1 MKLEYEAANKSIQNK
16 LESIYL
22 FYGEE
27 LFLIDNLIKTVK
39 KKFGELVQGINYVQ
53 IDATSVDTLISNI
66 EMPAFGY
73 DKKLIIVRDSGLFT
87 KDGRK
92 KEAPAIQV
100 EIAEY
105 IKNNIDIIDES
116 VCLVFV
122 EEDIKASPVYEA
134 ISTHCIETKVN
145 FLNEMQMRKKLTQI
159 CSLYKVNIEPNAL
172 AKLVETSGTNLQIQ
186 INEIR
191 KLIEYAGEGGTIKV
205 EDVEKL
211 AIKEVSSVIFDLTDN
226 LSIRNVKKAMEIYDD
241 LIYSKTEDAMILFML
256 YQHFKKVLLYK
267 IAKDNNKNIV
277 KSLELRPNQEFLVKK
292 YAQQASHYTQNQLI
306 SILHELADLD
316 SNFKQGKIDLGIGL
330 RSILCVYCS

>member
-53 IDATSVDTLISNI
+53 IDSTSVDTLISNI

-100 EIAEY
+100 EVAEY

-134 ISTHCIETKVN
+134 ISTHCIETKVD
-145 FLNEMQMRKKLTQI
+145 FLNEAQMRKKLAQI

-226 LSIRNVKKAMEIYDD
+226 LSIRNVKKALEIYDD

-267 IAKDNNKNIV
+267 ISKDNNKNIV

>member
-100 EIAEY
+100 EVAEY
-105 IKNNIDIIDES
+105 IKNNIDIICMFS
-116 VCLVFV
+116 FC
-122 EEDIKASPVYEA
+122 
-134 ISTHCIETKVN
+134 
-145 FLNEMQMRKKLTQI
+145 RRR
-159 CSLYKVNIEPNAL
+159 YK
-172 AKLVETSGTNLQIQ
+172 SF
-186 INEIR
+186 
-191 KLIEYAGEGGTIKV
+191 
-205 EDVEKL
+205 
-211 AIKEVSSVIFDLTDN
+211 S
-226 LSIRNVKKAMEIYDD
+226 SIRSNIY
-241 LIYSKTEDAMILFML
+241 AL
-256 YQHFKKVLLYK
+256 YR
-267 IAKDNNKNIV
+267 N
-277 KSLELRPNQEFLVKK
+277 
-292 YAQQASHYTQNQLI
+292 
-306 SILHELADLD
+306 
-316 SNFKQGKIDLGIGL
+316 
-330 RSILCVYCS
+330 